1 MTFEIVYIGAKWCG
15 TCKVIKPATLDLGT
29 TFGITVQVK
38 DFDDDLT
45 ETEKEAITKVPTLR
59 ILHNNVQI
67 QEWNV
72 KQVDSLKAWLTANVP
87 LQIDDF

>member
-15 TCKVIKPATLDLGT
+15 TCKVIKPATLDLGK
-29 TFGITVQVK
+29 TFGVK
-38 DFDDDLT
+38 VHLNDFDDDLT
-45 ETEKEAITKVPTLR
+45 EMEKEAITKVPTLR
-59 ILHNNVQI
+59 ILHNKVQI

-87 LQIDDF
+87 LQTDDF

>member
-15 TCKVIKPATLDLGT
+15 TCKVIKPATLELGK
-29 TFGITVQVK
+29 TFGITVIVK

-45 ETEKEAITKVPTLR
+45 ETEKETITKVPTLR
-59 ILHNNVQI
+59 ILKGNVQI

-72 KQVDSLKAWLTANVP
+72 KQVESLKAWLTENIS
-87 LQIDDF
+87 LTSEDF

>member
-1 MTFEIVYIGAKWCG
+1 MTFEIVYIGAKWCA
-15 TCKVIKPATLDLGT
+15 TCKVIKPATLELGK

-45 ETEKEAITKVPTLR
+45 ESEKEAITKVPTLR

-72 KQVDSLKAWLTANVP
+72 KQIDSLKTWLTENIC
-87 LQIDDF
+87 LTSEDF